1 MLQNENGVLFPSTL
15 SARLRDEFYFVD
27 RDSDG
32 AERLFF
38 DNSGGA
44 LRLRRAVEA
53 KCALEAY
60 PDCPDRP
67 HERALYL
74 REIVEHGTREIL
86 STVFGASEG
95 ALITELTASQ
105 AMFHMVGMILEHV
118 PGGNVVVS
126 SLEHPSA
133 FDAVCYHA
141 KRYGKEVRVI
151 PADPVSGGILPAAAA
166 ELVDEDTCLLSVMAA
181 SNVSGY
187 VMDLPAIVQ
196 AARAKKPGLYIISDG
211 VQHVPHCSMDVQA
224 LALDGANFAPYKFF
238 GVRGCGFAYV
248 SPRVAALPHRK
259 LLGKPQETFALGTAT
274 PGNFAA
280 MLAVIDYVREIGR
293 ELEGEGT
300 AREEFV
306 RGMHRISL
314 HERALLNILLNG
326 TEKARGLRHIPGINV
341 YADGAPL
348 SRRDLIAA
356 IGVEGMDFS
365 AAATAFKERGVI
377 LAERTRDSM
386 YAKRIVEAL
395 EMPGALRVSPLHC
408 HNTEDIER
416 FLAVCEEIAVRS

>member
-1 MLQNENGVLFPSTL
+1 MLQNENGALFPL
-15 SARLRDEFYFVD
+15 ALAARLRDEFYFVD

-141 KRYGKEVRVI
+141 KRYGNGGMLMNAVI
-151 PADPVSGGILPAAAA
+151 ALFATLFFLISDFIKPETRGITIPDGMLPLALINACLFAAGFYFAFLAFKVGPYGLTRLVASFSLLFTIFYGIL
-166 ELVDEDTCLLSVMAA
+166 
-181 SNVSGY
+181 
-187 VMDLPAIVQ
+187 
-196 AARAKKPGLYIISDG
+196 
-211 VQHVPHCSMDVQA
+211 
-224 LALDGANFAPYKFF
+224 F
-238 GVRGCGFAYV
+238 
-248 SPRVAALPHRK
+248 
-259 LLGKPQETFALGTAT
+259 
-274 PGNFAA
+274 
-280 MLAVIDYVREIGR
+280 
-293 ELEGEGT
+293 
-300 AREEFV
+300 
-306 RGMHRISL
+306 L
-314 HERALLNILLNG
+314 HEEIEIYIKI
-326 TEKARGLRHIPGINV
+326 T
-341 YADGAPL
+341 GA
-348 SRRDLIAA
+348 
-356 IGVEGMDFS
+356 
-365 AAATAFKERGVI
+365 
-377 LAERTRDSM
+377 
-386 YAKRIVEAL
+386 
-395 EMPGALRVSPLHC
+395 
-408 HNTEDIER
+408 
-416 FLAVCEEIAVRS
+416 